1 MTEDDASSVAVGGDE
16 DYPTP
21 YNMQGGDIV
30 APIYKWA
37 AQQSAAGGSGQ
48 GTPSLRRSKSLISVN
63 LPSSRR
69 VSRGEYDSA
78 APAGLEDGEEN
89 DSEMGVREI
98 LEPGGASLSLGC

>member
-78 APAGLEDGEEN
+78 APRSEEHT
-89 DSEMGVREI
+89 SE
-98 LEPGGASLSLGC
+98 LQSQ